1 MSGWIS
7 LHRKIMDN
15 PIYSNA
21 GMLKLWIHCLLKASH
36 AEHEQ
41 LIGTQIIK
49 LDPGQFV
56 TGRDALAEEFNKGAK
71 KNEVVTARTLW
82 RWLKKFEEWQ
92 MLSIKSTTQFS
103 VVTILKWSDYQKGV
117 QPVSNACPTD
127 VQRVSTNNNDN
138 NVNKNIYVEI
148 IGFLNEKAGT
158 NFKHSTNKTRDLI
171 KARLNEGFT
180 INDFKTV
187 IEYCCREW
195 KGKVF
200 SNGKIGDSY
209 LRPTTLFNNK
219 FDERL
224 NLAKQNK
231 QATPQPNPTY
241 KPFKDDWE

>member
-49 LDPGQFV
+49 LDPGQFI

-71 KNEVVTARTLW
+71 KSEVVTARTLW

-117 QPVSNACPTD
+117 QRVSNACPTD

-148 IGFLNEKAGT
+148 IEFLNEKAGT

-187 IEYCCREW
+187 IEYCCKEW

-200 SNGKIGDSY
+200 SNGKVGDSY

>member
-71 KNEVVTARTLW
+71 KSEVVTARTLW

-117 QPVSNACPTD
+117 QRVSNACPTD

-187 IEYCCREW
+187 IEYCCKEW

-231 QATPQPNPTY
+231 QATPQPNTTY
-241 KPFKDDWE
+241 KPFEDDWE

>member
-71 KNEVVTARTLW
+71 KSEVVTARTLW

-117 QPVSNACPTD
+117 QRVSNACPTD

-187 IEYCCREW
+187 IEYCCKEW

>member
-56 TGRDALAEEFNKGAK
+56 TGRDALAEEFNKGVK
-71 KNEVVTARTLW
+71 KSEVVTARTLW

-117 QPVSNACPTD
+117 QRVSNACPTD

-180 INDFKTV
+180 VNDFKTV
-187 IEYCCREW
+187 IEYCCKEW

-231 QATPQPNPTY
+231 QDTPQPNPTY

>member
-41 LIGTQIIK
+41 LIGTKIIK

-117 QPVSNACPTD
+117 QRVSNACPTD

-187 IEYCCREW
+187 IEYCCKEW

>member
-41 LIGTQIIK
+41 LIGTKIIK

-71 KNEVVTARTLW
+71 KSEVVTARTLW

-117 QPVSNACPTD
+117 QRVSNACPTD

-187 IEYCCREW
+187 IEYCCKEW